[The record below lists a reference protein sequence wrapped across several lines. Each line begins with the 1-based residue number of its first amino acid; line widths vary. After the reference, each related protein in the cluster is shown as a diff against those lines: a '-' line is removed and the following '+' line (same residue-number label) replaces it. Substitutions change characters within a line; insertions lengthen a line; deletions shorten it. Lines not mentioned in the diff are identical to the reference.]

1 MTDLNDLIAQC
12 GLPRET
18 KAVFRQMQVK
28 KARISR
34 KKRSLTLVVE
44 LPCPISEEDVGFFCA
59 LIQENLPAFQ
69 EVVLEVMTGRE
80 NYTLAQVIEKERGVL
95 LETLEEKVAGVKN
108 WLHMAKWQCADLPA
122 PDGSGLEGLI
132 LTFPHPFAV
141 EILEEKK
148 LPQILGSLMHF
159 RYGLDVPV
167 ELKLDDE
174 AEENY
179 EEHGREGD
187 KDQEA
192 IPYEEIDRA
201 ALLQYCA
208 VSDSSSPAASRGEG
222 KKAIPTQGDVILGK
236 VIKGEPIPLEKIRE
250 EERSA
255 VVMGRIISLATR
267 ELRSGRTLIIFDL
280 TDDTDSISVK
290 LFTDEKTPDKVFT
303 ALKKGAWVKVR
314 GPVQTDKY
322 SQELTLMAY
331 DISTGQAVEREDH
344 APEKRVELHLHTKMS
359 SLDAVVDTSRVVAL
373 AAKWGHRAI
382 AITDHGVVQA
392 FPEAYQAGKEHKIKI
407 IYGVEGYLIDDE
419 ETDIPW
425 QKQKSHHIIILV
437 KNQGGLL
444 NLYRLISLS
453 HLETYYRK
461 PRILKSV
468 LQRHREGLIL
478 GSACE
483 AGELYRA
490 ILNKKT
496 GAEIE
501 GIAQFYDY
509 LEIQPLGNNEFLVRN
524 DQVPD
529 RKSLMEI
536 NKTIIALGE
545 KHQKPVAATG
555 DVHFIEE
562 GDAIYRKILMA
573 GKGFED
579 DIQAPLYFRTTEEM
593 LAEFSYLGEETA
605 QKVVIRDP
613 NWIAE
618 QIEDVLPIPQELY
631 PPEIEG
637 AEEQVEE
644 MTWGTARSLYGET
657 LPNLVQ
663 ARIDKELNSI
673 IKHGFSVLYL
683 IAHKLV
689 KKSNDDGYLV
699 GSRGSVGS
707 SMVATMMGITEVNP
721 LPPHYRCPGCCYS
734 RFITD
739 GSLGSGP
746 DLPDEDC
753 PRCGK
758 ALVKDGHDIPFET
771 FLGFEGDKTPDIDL
785 NFSGD
790 YQPRAHKYVEEL
802 FGKDHVFR
810 AGTISTIAE
819 RTAFGFVKN
828 YLTDRNLQARDAE
841 VNRLVSGCSGVK
853 RTTGQHPGGLMVV
866 PTKLDIH
873 KFSPIQHPA
882 DDMKS
887 DIITTHFDYHSIS
900 DRLVKLDIL
909 GHDDPTMIKMLEDLT
924 GIDAKNIKLDDQETL
939 SLFSGVEILKVTP
952 KEIRSNVGT
961 YGVPEFGTKFVRQML
976 EDIRPSSF
984 SDLVRI
990 SGFSHGTD
998 VWLNNAQELIRS
1010 GTCKTSETISC
1021 RDDIMVYLMQKGL
1034 EPQIAFKIM
1043 EDVRKGKGVKP
1054 EYEGA
1059 MKSCQVPDW
1068 YIDSC
1073 KRIKY
1078 MFPKAHATAY
1088 VTMAYRIAWFKVNFP
1103 EAFYA
1108 SFFSVRADE
1117 FDADLMVRGV
1127 KGVLRAMDEIEGK
1140 GNEAST
1146 KEKNLLTIL
1155 EVVLE
1160 MYQRGIDLLPVS
1172 LENSAA
1178 EKFHITDRGIL
1189 PPLSS
1194 LQGLG
1199 VTAAHNL
1206 VAAREEKPFCTW
1218 DDIRLRGKASKT
1230 VIDMMAAHGCLD
1242 HLPESSQ
1249 MCLF

>member
-1 MTDLNDLIAQC
+1 MTDLDSLIAQC
-12 GLPRET
+12 GLPREA
-18 KAVFRQMQVK
+18 KAVFRQMRIK
-28 KARISR
+28 KARIS
-34 KKRSLTLVVE
+34 KKSKSLTLMVE
-44 LPCPISEEDVGFFCA
+44 LPHRVSQEDISSFCA
-59 LIQENLPAFQ
+59 LIQEQLPAFRD
-69 EVVLEVMTGRE
+69 VFLDVMVWE
-80 NYTLAQVIEKERGVL
+80 EKNALAQIVERDKDVL
-95 LETLEEKVAGVKN
+95 LETLEEKVTGVKN
-108 WLHMAKWQCADLPA
+108 WLYMAKWQCCDFFT
-122 PDGSGLEGLI
+122 PDGSCREVLL

-141 EILEEKK
+141 EICEEKK
-148 LPQILGSLMHF
+148 LPQILASLMHF
-159 RYGLDVPV
+159 RYGLDVRV
-167 ELKLDDE
+167 ELKMEEDGEEDKE
-174 AEENY
+174 YGEKRNQAAEPSWN
-179 EEHGREGD
+179 
-187 KDQEA
+187 
-192 IPYEEIDRA
+192 IYEEIDRT

-208 VSDSSSPAASRGEG
+208 AASSPVSQDKDKKGAPSRG
-222 KKAIPTQGDVILGK
+222 AVILGK
-236 VIKGEPIPLEKIRE
+236 VIKGEPVALEKIKE
-250 EERSA
+250 EERKV
-255 VVMGRIISLATR
+255 VVMGRIIFLETR
-267 ELRSGRTLIIFDL
+267 ELRSGRTLIIFDI
-280 TDDTDSISVK
+280 TDDTDAISVK
-290 LFTDEKTPDKVFT
+290 LFSDDKTPDTIFQDLQMGV
-303 ALKKGAWVKVR
+303 WVKVQ

-322 SQELTLMAY
+322 SQELTLMAN
-331 DISTGQAVEREDH
+331 DVNLGQAVVREDL

-359 SLDAVVDTSRVVAL
+359 SLDSVVDTGKAIAL
-373 AAKWGHRAI
+373 AASWGHKAI

-392 FPEAYQAGKEHKIKI
+392 FPEAYEAGKKHNIKI
-407 IYGVEGYLIDDE
+407 IYGVEGYLVDDE
-419 ETDIPW
+419 NGDLPW
-425 QKQKSHHIIILV
+425 HKQKSYHIIILV
-437 KNQGGLL
+437 RNQEGLL
-444 NLYRLISLS
+444 NLYRLISRS
-453 HLETYYRK
+453 HLETFYRR

-468 LQRHREGLIL
+468 LREHRSGLLL
-478 GSACE
+478 GTACE
-483 AGELYRA
+483 AGELYRG
-490 ILNKKT
+490 ILNKKPSD
-496 GAEIE
+496 EIDR
-501 GIAQFYDY
+501 IIQFYDY
-509 LEIQPLGNNEFLVRN
+509 LEIQPLGNNEFLLRKDEVA
-524 DQVPD
+524 D
-529 RKSLMEI
+529 RRSLMEI
-536 NKTIIALGE
+536 NKTIFKLGE
-545 KHQKPVAATG
+545 KHRKPVVATG
-555 DVHFIEE
+555 DVHFITERD
-562 GDAIYRKILMA
+562 GIYRKILLA
-573 GKGFED
+573 GQGFED

-593 LAEFSYLGEETA
+593 LAEFSYLGEEMA

-618 QIEDVLPIPQELY
+618 QIEDIRPIPQELY

-637 AEEQVEE
+637 AEEQVQK
-644 MTWGTARSLYGET
+644 MTYNTARSLYGEE
-657 LPNLVQ
+657 LPEIVR
-663 ARIDKELNSI
+663 ARIDKELTSI

-707 SMVATMMGITEVNP
+707 SIVATMMGITEVNP
-721 LPPHYRCPGCCYS
+721 LPPHYRCSTCHYS
-734 RFITD
+734 CFITD
-739 GSLGSGP
+739 GSVGSGP
-746 DLPDEDC
+746 DLPDKKC
-753 PRCGK
+753 PRCK
-758 ALVKDGHDIPFET
+758 KPLLKDGHDIPFET
-771 FLGFEGDKTPDIDL
+771 FLGFKGDKTPDIDL

-790 YQPRAHKYVEEL
+790 YQPKAHKYVEEL

-819 RTAFGFVKN
+819 RTAYGFVKN
-828 YLTDRNLQARDAE
+828 YLQERNFQARDAE
-841 VNRLVSGCSGVK
+841 INRLVAGCSGVK

-873 KFSPIQHPA
+873 KFTPLQRPA

-909 GHDDPTMIKMLEDLT
+909 GHDDPTVIKMLEDLT
-924 GIDAKNIKLDDQETL
+924 GVDARTIRLDDQETL
-939 SLFSGVEILKVTP
+939 CLFSGVEILKVTP
-952 KEIRSNVGT
+952 EEIRSNVGT

-976 EDIRPSSF
+976 EDIRPNSF

-1010 GTCKTSETISC
+1010 GTCRTPETISC

-1054 EYEGA
+1054 EYEEA
-1059 MKSCQVPDW
+1059 MKAAQVPQW

-1073 KRIKY
+1073 KKIKY

-1088 VTMAYRIAWFKVNFP
+1088 VTMAFRIAWFKVNFP

-1127 KGVLRAMDEIEGK
+1127 KEVLRAMDEIEGK
-1140 GNEAST
+1140 GNEASA

-1160 MYQRGIDLLPVS
+1160 MYRRGFNLLPVS
-1172 LENSAA
+1172 LEKSAA
-1178 EKFHITDRGIL
+1178 ELFQITDRGIL
-1189 PPLSS
+1189 PPFSS

-1206 VAAREEKPFCTW
+1206 VAARQEKPFSTW
-1218 DDIRLRGKASKT
+1218 DDIRIRGKASKT
-1230 VIDMMAAHGCLD
+1230 VIDTLAAHGCLD